1 MASVRATASNSAG
14 SGTAVTVTRPT
25 GTTTGDVV
33 VIFCHG
39 NGQTTFTDN
48 NGATPFTKDP
58 TVGDYKPN
66 TSYGHTVSVFY
77 RRIQSGDPSSYA
89 FTMGATGRW
98 SIICYTIQDP
108 DPTTI
113 LDATPTLSNVESDG
127 NSYAAPSITT
137 VTAGAIHLPMAC
149 LDDGATTV
157 TGFPATYTNTVSE
170 NDQPM
175 GVAAKVIAAAGATG
189 TQTFT
194 FSASSAR
201 IGISV
206 AIRPL
211 VTPTSQIKE
220 VSNVALANIKE
231 IGNVAIA
238 SVKKVA
244 GVSNT

>member
-14 SGTAVTVTRPT
+14 SGTAVTVARPT

-33 VIFCHG
+33 VVYLHG

-48 NGATPFTKDP
+48 NGGTPFTKDS

-77 RRIQSGDPSSYA
+77 RRIQASDPTSYA
-89 FTMGATGRW
+89 FTMGASGRW
-98 SIICYTIQDP
+98 SAIAYTIQDP

-113 LDATPTLSNVESDG
+113 LDATPTLSNAESDG
-127 NSYAAPSITT
+127 NSYAAPTITT
-137 VTAGAIHLPMAC
+137 NTPGSVHLPMAC

-157 TGFPATYTNTVSE
+157 TGFPATYSNTVSE

-175 GVAAKVIAAAGATG
+175 GVAAKVITPAGATG
-189 TQTFT
+189 AQTFT

-201 IGISV
+201 IGVSIV
-206 AIRPL
+206 VKAAPA
-211 VTPTSQIKE
+211 SQIKTLSSVAQANLKK
-220 VSNVALANIKE
+220 VSSAT
-231 IGNVAIA
+231 IA
-238 SVKKVA
+238 TVKKISGITNV
-244 GVSNT
+244 